1 MRSADVTN
9 VLNVR
14 PEPNDARLWLF
25 ARQRLLQGF
34 FSVAA
39 CERLSLV
46 CIGLLPRGL
55 RCAGQAVSGDLAA
68 L

>member
-39 CERLSLV
+39 CERL
-46 CIGLLPRGL
+46 
-55 RCAGQAVSGDLAA
+55 
-68 L
+68 